1 MDDDLKLLKIDY
13 FGVQFDY
20 PQKMIDNFLGVTI
33 ICAQVVIFIY
43 SSPDFWLT
51 FFIDNFFNIKAE
63 PDFNESFKI

>member
-43 SSPDFWLT
+43 SSPDF
-51 FFIDNFFNIKAE
+51 
-63 PDFNESFKI
+63 